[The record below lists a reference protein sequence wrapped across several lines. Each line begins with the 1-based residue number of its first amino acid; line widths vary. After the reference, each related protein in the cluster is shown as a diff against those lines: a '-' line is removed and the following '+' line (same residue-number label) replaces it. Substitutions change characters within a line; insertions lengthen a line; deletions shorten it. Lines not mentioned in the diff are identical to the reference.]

1 MDELKRVGIEYISN
15 SEIAS
20 NDAVMF
26 DIDDTLIYVNKD
38 PITPM
43 IKLLYEAKKMGY
55 NIVLITARPGWE
67 EFVKMTVNELN
78 SYNIYYDYLGFTS
91 ATTKTLMK
99 KELPYNFILSVG
111 DLETDLTDSMHTL
124 NTSNFSHS

>member
-1 MDELKRVGIEYISN
+1 MIGPAGE
-15 SEIAS
+15 
-20 NDAVMF
+20 NDAAMF

-67 EFVKMTVNELN
+67 EFVKMTVDELK
-78 SYNIYYDYLGFTS
+78 SFNISYDYLGFTS
-91 ATTKTLMK
+91 AETKGIMK
-99 KELPYNFILSVG
+99 KQLPYRFILSVG
-111 DLETDLTDSMHTL
+111 DMPTDLTDSQHYI
-124 NTSNFSHS
+124 NTSNFSHN